1 MQKNK
6 KGFTLIELMIVVA
19 IIGILAAIA
28 IPKFAD
34 LIRKSSEGASKGNLG
49 AIRSALSIYYGDME
63 GQYPA
68 SVNALT
74 IAGKYMTTVP
84 VAKAPNYHS
93 DSAAET
99 AGALTALADGGGWFY
114 VDAAT
119 DANVGNVFVRCTHT
133 DTKGSIWSGY

>member
-1 MQKNK
+1 
-6 KGFTLIELMIVVA
+6 
-19 IIGILAAIA
+19 
-28 IPKFAD
+28 
-34 LIRKSSEGASKGNLG
+34 
-49 AIRSALSIYYGDME
+49 ME
-63 GQYPA
+63 GQYPS

-74 IAGKYMTTVP
+74 IAGKYMTTIP

-114 VDAAT
+114 VNAAT